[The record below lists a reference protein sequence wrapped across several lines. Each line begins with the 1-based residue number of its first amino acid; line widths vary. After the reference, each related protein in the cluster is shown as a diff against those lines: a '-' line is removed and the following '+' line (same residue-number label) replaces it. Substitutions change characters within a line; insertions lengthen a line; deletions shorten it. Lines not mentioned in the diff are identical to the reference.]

1 MIGVRRALSIAC
13 LLVAVAR
20 PGSRAFAQSDDE
32 ESDEEPSDEESSDEE
47 SSDEES
53 SDEEEDTESSEPAS
67 SSSDE
72 ESSDEAEE
80 IDDDGLPAKQNLTG
94 HDINNTTKGPTE
106 FERNRFFVDKTDDE
120 KTAKGTL
127 VQGSIASSSFFY
139 GESGGAYP
147 NLMVGKNSGP
157 SRMFTELRL
166 QTDFRHISGSRWEAR
181 LDVRGRLVNH
191 PPEKTFVDATGAQQM
206 TEPNRVQAG
215 VYGDNEYELREL
227 WLIRSGVRSDVFL
240 GRQFVPDLG
249 GVKFDGVRVDYAKS
263 AKLTLIGFG
272 GLMPVRGSRSIT
284 TDYPRLRDEN
294 GKSAGRFV
302 ATGGFGGAY
311 RTVNAYGALG
321 AVTQVPMKTSAEK
334 PRVYLT
340 TNGYLRNGA
349 KLDVFH
355 YILVD
360 ILGSNASS
368 SSSSIQLT
376 NLSAGL
382 NFKPNARLRM
392 TAAFHRVDTETLA
405 VQAGA
410 FLQQP
415 DAAGGTG
422 PTIIQNEAYLQR
434 IATNT
439 ARGGVSAGLGPQQRF
454 EVSTAISY
462 RFRPEF
468 TLASPDGTVQVKLP
482 QASSVEVWGSFV
494 DRHSIKDARIGLDVA
509 RTFAVGEL
517 AYQRS
522 VSLIG
527 RLFVLRDIAN
537 GRGEWEAEASYSD
550 VKDSVLGT
558 GLGCGTTGM
567 PGDVISDCY
576 GTSNNTLVDVGGQVT
591 YRLKQDWLGIATLH
605 VVHITNKRSDGLA
618 DPGVNG
624 LTGFLRI
631 AKRF

>member
-1 MIGVRRALSIAC
+1 MRRALSVA
-13 LLVAVAR
+13 LLLASVAR
-20 PGSRAFAQSDDE
+20 PASVAWAQPDDE
-32 ESDEEPSDEESSDEE
+32 ESDEE

-53 SDEEEDTESSEPAS
+53 SDEEEDSDTEPEEETSTSDSA
-67 SSSDE
+67 DE
-72 ESSDEAEE
+72 ESSDDEE
-80 IDDDGLPAKQNLTG
+80 ELDDDGLPAKQNLTG
-94 HDINNTTKGPTE
+94 HDVDNTKKGPTE
-106 FERNRFFVDKTDDE
+106 FERDRFFVDKTDDE
-120 KTAKGTL
+120 KTSKGTL

-166 QTDFRHISGSRWEAR
+166 QTDFRHISGSRWEGRIDTRA
-181 LDVRGRLVNH
+181 RLVNH
-191 PPEKTFVDATGAQQM
+191 PAEKTFVDETGAQQM
-206 TEPNRVQAG
+206 TEPNRIQAG
-215 VYGDNEYELREL
+215 VYGDNEYELREA
-227 WLIRSGVRSDVFL
+227 WLIRQGQRSDVFI

-284 TDYPRLRDEN
+284 TDYPRLQDEN

-311 RTVNAYGALG
+311 RTVSGYGAVG
-321 AVTQVPMKTSAEK
+321 AVTQIPMKTSAEK
-334 PRVYLT
+334 PRIYVT
-340 TNGYLRNGA
+340 SNGYLRNGA

-360 ILGSNASS
+360 LYGSNAAA

-382 NFKPNARLRM
+382 NYKPNARLRM

-415 DAAGGTG
+415 DNAGGTG
-422 PTIIQNEAYLQR
+422 PSIIQNEAYLQR

-454 EVSTAISY
+454 ELSTAISY
-462 RFRPEF
+462 RIRPEF
-468 TLASPDGTVQVKLP
+468 TLVSPDKTVQVKLP
-482 QASSVEVWGSFV
+482 QASSVEVWASFV
-494 DRHSIKDARIGLDVA
+494 DRRSIKNARIGVDVS
-509 RTFAVGEL
+509 RTFAVGDL

-550 VKDSVLGT
+550 VRDTVLGT

-567 PGDVISDCY
+567 AGDVISDCY
-576 GTSNNTLVDVGGQVT
+576 GTSNNSLVDVGGQVT